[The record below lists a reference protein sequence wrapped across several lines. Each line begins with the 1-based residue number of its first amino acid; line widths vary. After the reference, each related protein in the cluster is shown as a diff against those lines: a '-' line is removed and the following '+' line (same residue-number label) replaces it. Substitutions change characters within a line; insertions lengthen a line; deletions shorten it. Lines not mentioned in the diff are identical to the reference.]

1 MNPVRERK
9 RGQLRVSRSEV
20 RGRYL
25 SDAAHC
31 GPARR

>member
-1 MNPVRERK
+1 MNPVRERE
-9 RGQLRVSRSEV
+9 RSAESLEV
-20 RGRYL
+20 RGQYL